1 MTAATATP
9 VGEEQLRQQI
19 EKEVREN
26 LQAQFVKEIADFK
39 QQLSA
44 QNDAAM
50 QTVLAEFR
58 EQQKPPSEEDIRTL
72 LSQEYLTFDV
82 EIPWDAPNSGGV
94 TRTFTIR
101 ELPQAVEKRFYK
113 TFKDQL
119 LPRASDIGAL
129 AFEIAEGDVAKKL
142 KSLLEAID
150 PAFDL
155 MADAV
160 VMILNPRGQEKE
172 LTREWVQE
180 NLSSY
185 RQWNIINAQIM
196 VNKLRDFFSQLSRG
210 SKGMQTTLGRAGIR
224 N

>member
-9 VGEEQLRQQI
+9 VGEQQLREQI
-19 EKEVREN
+19 EKEIREN
-26 LQAQFVKEIADFK
+26 LQVQFVKEIADFK

-50 QTVLAEFR
+50 KVVVEDFRKQQT
-58 EQQKPPSEEDIRTL
+58 PPTEDEIRTL

-82 EIPWDAPNSGGV
+82 EVPWDSVDSNAG

-119 LPRASDIGAL
+119 LPKASDIGAL
-129 AFEIAEGDVAKKL
+129 AFEIVEGDVAKKL
-142 KSLLEAID
+142 KTLLEAID

-172 LTREWVQE
+172 ITRDWVQD

-210 SKGMQTTLGRAGIR
+210 SKGMQTTLGRAGTR